1 MHRAGFLRS
10 IRRCL
15 RENILTDR
23 NCTLLVGERVK
34 KSQWILG
41 LVVLA
46 AMAALVVWARGRIH
60 FDFHIFAA
68 QVALADW
75 RKIALGIACIY
86 LAFVFRA
93 VRWTVLMRHNKAV
106 PLFSLV
112 GVQVIGFTAVA
123 LIGRVADP
131 VRPYLVA
138 KKTAEPLGSQIAVYI
153 VERLFDFG
161 TMALIV
167 SLALLW
173 IPQSALVT
181 APGQSGLVS
190 HLFAPL
196 IHRFPMLSG
205 IFARFGALLITVA
218 GVLVLVAVRLSGGAV
233 ANLFERC
240 FGLISKNLGRAVGHK
255 IRTFHAGLDIIHSFS
270 DFGISAAISLGM
282 WILILLSYV
291 ETVHA
296 FTASP
301 ALAGLTLPKC
311 ALLLMISG
319 GVSVLQLPILGW
331 FSQIAFVAAA
341 LSSFFGAAPEA
352 STACAAT
359 LLLATFL
366 CVIPVGL
373 IWARFDHVSLRKV
386 AVESEHAEELVAEQ
400 SGDST
405 IAL

>member
-1 MHRAGFLRS
+1 M
-10 IRRCL
+10 
-15 RENILTDR
+15 
-23 NCTLLVGERVK
+23 K

-41 LVVLA
+41 LVLLA
-46 AMAALVVWARGRIH
+46 ALAALALWARNRIH

-68 QVALADW
+68 QVAVADW
-75 RKIALGIACIY
+75 RKIALAVACIY

-93 VRWTVLMRHNKAV
+93 VRWAVLMRHNKVV
-106 PLFSLV
+106 PLFSLF

-123 LIGRVADP
+123 LIGRPADP

-138 KKTAEPLGSQIAVYI
+138 KKTGEPLSSQIAVYI

-161 TMALIV
+161 SMALIV

-173 IPQSALVT
+173 IPQSALAA
-181 APGQSGLVS
+181 APGQSGLAS

-196 IHRFPMLSG
+196 IHRFPILSV
-205 IFARFGALLITVA
+205 IFARFGALIITMA

-233 ANLFERC
+233 ASLFERC
-240 FGLISKNLGRAVGHK
+240 LGLISKSTGRSVAHK
-255 IRTFHAGLDIIHSFS
+255 IRTFHAGLDIIHSFA
-270 DFGISAAISLGM
+270 DFGISASISLGM

-301 ALAGLTLPKC
+301 ALAGMTLPKC

-352 STACAAT
+352 STACAAM

-366 CVIPVGL
+366 SAVPLGL
-373 IWARFDHVSLRKV
+373 IWSRFDHVSLRKV
-386 AVESEHAEELVAEQ
+386 AVESEQAEELVEEQ

-405 IAL
+405 VAL